1 MREAD
6 INPDIENLVQAFGVS
21 RETIDRLEIY
31 QSLLEKWQGSINL
44 VGPATLHQFWTRHVA
59 DSAQLVAL
67 APPLA
72 RRWVDLGSGGGFP
85 GLVIALIW
93 ASRPATDGGAVHLL
107 ESDGRKCEFLKTVVR
122 ETGAPAVVHEGR
134 IEEIG
139 QQNPD
144 IFAEIDVIS
153 ARALAPLDK
162 LLLMSLPYFDI
173 HTIGLFMK
181 GRGWQEE
188 LTASEVSWNMGVE
201 VVPSK
206 TDEEA
211 KILICRQ
218 PELRQSGLR

>member
-6 INPDIENLVQAFGVS
+6 VNPDVENLVQAFGVS
-21 RETIDRLEIY
+21 RETIDWLKIY

-59 DSAQLVAL
+59 DSAQLASL

-72 RRWVDLGSGGGFP
+72 RTWVDLGSGGGFP
-85 GLVIALIW
+85 GLVMALIW
-93 ASRPATDGGAVHLL
+93 ASRSATDRGIVHLI
-107 ESDGRKCEFLKTVVR
+107 ESDGRKCEFLKTVIR
-122 ETGAPAVVHEGR
+122 ETGAPAIVHEGR
-134 IEEIG
+134 IEEIC

-144 IFAEIDVIS
+144 TFAAIDVIS

-162 LLLMSLPYFDI
+162 LLFMSASYFDI

-188 LTASEVSWNMGVE
+188 LTACEVSWNMGVE

-206 TDEEA
+206 TDQEA